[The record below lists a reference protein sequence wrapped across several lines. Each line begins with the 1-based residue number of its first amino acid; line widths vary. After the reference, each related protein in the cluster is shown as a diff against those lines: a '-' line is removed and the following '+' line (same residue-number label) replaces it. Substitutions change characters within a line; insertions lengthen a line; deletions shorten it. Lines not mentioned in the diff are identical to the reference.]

1 MKNIWTNG
9 LSQDTRKTCTTKLE
23 CNITALSVQ
32 KYFKQRLLSIL
43 TRQTNTVVMKNES
56 ASTAKKFLP
65 PKLMPWIVWLSF
77 HAQDLQKYHPLG
89 SSTYCENTKISC
101 IPQNFKYITTSDSF
115 IRSQLILVAPC
126 VIRQF
131 CRYCPYSNKPVIW
144 ATVPD
149 DRVVQGTCRGFSH
162 LWAFDWNAVFPSGC
176 DRKLYSFGQGSVFEG
191 D

>member
-1 MKNIWTNG
+1 MKNMLTNG
-9 LSQDTRKTCTTKLE
+9 ISQDTR
-23 CNITALSVQ
+23 IV
-32 KYFKQRLLSIL
+32 
-43 TRQTNTVVMKNES
+43 
-56 ASTAKKFLP
+56 
-65 PKLMPWIVWLSF
+65 WIVWLSF

-144 ATVPD
+144 ATVACTLRAHHPSTSNQHPSQRCSTND
-149 DRVVQGTCRGFSH
+149 QRREDNSLSYPEEMSLKTQMESTNTPTQSSPRSGTLGITTP
-162 LWAFDWNAVFPSGC
+162 L
-176 DRKLYSFGQGSVFEG
+176 
-191 D
+191 

>member
-1 MKNIWTNG
+1 MKICKKCP
-9 LSQDTRKTCTTKLE
+9 KTCIE
-23 CNITALSVQ
+23 
-32 KYFKQRLLSIL
+32 F
-43 TRQTNTVVMKNES
+43 KNERS
-56 ASTAKKFLP
+56 FYHHCQINELSRQFASINNTEKRDDILENFGHEMFSHAV
-65 PKLMPWIVWLSF
+65 PWIVWLSF

-144 ATVPD
+144 ATVPKLHI
-149 DRVVQGTCRGFSH
+149 VYI
-162 LWAFDWNAVFPSGC
+162 LEKGC
-176 DRKLYSFGQGSVFEG
+176 
-191 D
+191 

>member
-1 MKNIWTNG
+1 MYINVQNAMKNMLTNG
-9 LSQDTRKTCTTKLE
+9 ISQDTR
-23 CNITALSVQ
+23 IV
-32 KYFKQRLLSIL
+32 
-43 TRQTNTVVMKNES
+43 
-56 ASTAKKFLP
+56 
-65 PKLMPWIVWLSF
+65 WIVWLSF

-144 ATVPD
+144 ATVQH
-149 DRVVQGTCRGFSH
+149 VKSVKFCRFP
-162 LWAFDWNAVFPSGC
+162 AFVWRSDISLSYNAMALFT
-176 DRKLYSFGQGSVFEG
+176 F
-191 D
+191 